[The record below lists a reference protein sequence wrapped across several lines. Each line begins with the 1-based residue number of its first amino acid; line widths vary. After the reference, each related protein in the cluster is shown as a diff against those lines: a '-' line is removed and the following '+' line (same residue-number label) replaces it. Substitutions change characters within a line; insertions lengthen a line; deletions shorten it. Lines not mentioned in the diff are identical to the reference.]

1 MNTTIGQAGEYLTA
15 GILIDLGLQVMVSP
29 TSGCDLLAFDADK
42 YWRVE
47 VKTSSQKEK
56 KRGSAHY
63 RFGVARG
70 SKVKRY
76 LSRETCDIVA
86 MCALPLRR
94 TIFRHVEQ
102 IKVLNVRV
110 SEDEYCDG
118 CEQKTWKAA
127 TAWTS

>member
-1 MNTTIGQAGEYLTA
+1 MNTTVGQAGEYLTA
-15 GILIDLGLQVMVSP
+15 GLLIDLGLQVMVSP
-29 TSGCDLLAFDADK
+29 TDGCDLLAYDASK

-56 KRGSAHY
+56 RGSTHY

-76 LSRETCDIVA
+76 LSNETCDIVA

-118 CEQKTWKAA
+118 CELKTWKAA
-127 TAWTS
+127 TAWIS

>member
-1 MNTTIGQAGEYLTA
+1 MNTTVGQAGEYLVA
-15 GILIDLGLQVMVSP
+15 ALLIDLGLQVMVSP
-29 TSGCDLLAFDADK
+29 TDGCDLLAFDADK

-56 KRGSAHY
+56 RGGAHY

-70 SKVKRY
+70 SKVKKY

-86 MCALPLRR
+86 MCALPLRK

>member
-1 MNTTIGQAGEYLTA
+1 MNTTVGQAGEYLVA
-15 GILIDLGLQVMVSP
+15 ALLIELNLQVMVSP
-29 TSGCDLLAFDADK
+29 TDGCDLLAYDADK

-56 KRGSAHY
+56 RESAHY

-76 LSRETCDIVA
+76 LTRETCDIVA
-86 MCALPLRR
+86 MCALPLRK
-94 TIFRHVEQ
+94 TIFRHVEE
-102 IKVLNVRV
+102 IRVLNVRV